1 MKYEIEGLDPAITI
15 KKYEIKNG
23 DIVLKMI
30 KQNPKNAYYETEYT
44 EEAEEKTLAKMEKQS
59 ELRLETVDTAKL
71 ESEKIGASIGAI
83 ISIVTSIASG
93 YTAHLISE
101 NIYKSILT
109 STTVATTALAAYYL
123 SKRKRKNDEYKDY
136 RKHEIYRDIKDL
148 VKKYIDDENLYN
160 GVRSNEETL
169 DINTLDNYSLRDI
182 ELIKDNIKRCRAFGH
197 ISSNV
202 RTLKK

>member
-1 MKYEIEGLDPAITI
+1 MKYKIEGLDAAITI

-23 DIVLKMI
+23 YIVLKML
-30 KQNPKNAYYETEYT
+30 KQNPKNAYYVTEHT
-44 EEAEEKTLAKMEKQS
+44 EEAEEKTLDKMEKQS

-71 ESEKIGASIGAI
+71 ISEKRGASIGAI

-136 RKHEIYRDIKDL
+136 RKHSIYKNIKNPL
-148 VKKYIDDENLYN
+148 KKIDDENLYN
-160 GVRSNEETL
+160 GVRSNEEIL
-169 DINTLDNYSLRDI
+169 NINTLDNYSLRDL
-182 ELIKDNIKRCRAFGH
+182 ELIKDNIKRCREFGY
-197 ISSNV
+197 ISSNA